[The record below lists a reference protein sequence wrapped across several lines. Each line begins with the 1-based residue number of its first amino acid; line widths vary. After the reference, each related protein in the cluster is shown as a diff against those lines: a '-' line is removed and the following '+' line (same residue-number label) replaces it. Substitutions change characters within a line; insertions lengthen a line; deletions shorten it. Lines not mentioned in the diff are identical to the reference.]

1 MIQHPHRIAPRPAPD
16 PLQQGFTL
24 IEVMLALTIMGLIM
38 VGLYTTLNTT
48 LDTRELLQREVRA
61 ARLGPQLL
69 DVIAEDLRR
78 AWVVNMAEDKVFKG
92 DARTMLGESAD
103 TLLFLSTV
111 DSTTTYRVGE
121 QEVSA
126 DLVETGYRLRPNPD
140 LPDVLE
146 LWRRQAYHVDDKPLE
161 DGLYQRLHD
170 RVVAFELRYYEDRVL
185 AHEPVED
192 WDAEDSHSL
201 PAMVSIE
208 LGIEVGPRSA
218 DDRALITKEAER
230 TRWYR
235 RIVALDQGAALSMR
249 VHPHPPTFTGATTAA
264 NGGTGGA
271 QGADGDELDPD
282 DPNGSGNPDGDPDGG
297 SGGGSDVD
305 LGDLLDDLFGGGG
318 G

>member
-1 MIQHPHRIAPRPAPD
+1 MTLSTHRVAPSHEPA

-24 IEVMLALTIMGLIM
+24 IEVMLALTIMSLIM

-48 LDTRELLQREVRA
+48 LDTREMLQREVRA
-61 ARLGPQLL
+61 ARLGPELL
-69 DVIAEDLRR
+69 DIISEDLRR
-78 AWVVNMAEDKVFKG
+78 AWVVNMADDKVFKG

-103 TLLFLSTV
+103 TLVFLSTV

-121 QEVSA
+121 REVSA
-126 DLVETGYRLRPNPD
+126 DLVETGYKLRPSPD

-185 AHEPVED
+185 AHDPVEE

-218 DDRALITKEAER
+218 EDRALITKDAER

-249 VHPHPPTFTGATTAA
+249 VHPYPPSFTGATTAA
-264 NGGTGGA
+264 SGGTGGA
-271 QGADGDELDPD
+271 QDANGNDVDPD
-282 DPNGSGNPDGDPDGG
+282 NPDGPGNPDGSGNPDDGA
-297 SGGGSDVD
+297 DVD
-305 LGDLLDDLFGGGG
+305 LGDLLDELFGGGG